1 MTERPDHHPPKDQL
15 LAFAEG
21 RLPKEAGDR
30 IAEHVELCDS
40 CANHIDSVTV
50 TAESVLFSQ
59 EQPTIDRKEPPSFT
73 TAVTE
78 VPELL
83 EIIGSGGM
91 GVVWRARQSAI
102 GRDVAVK
109 LLHIPMPQKNA
120 ESHRAAERFQREIRA
135 LGSVQHPHLA
145 RIYSSGISEE
155 GRLFY
160 SMELIDGANL
170 SMVFREL
177 VRQSALESQSESDSK
192 LKSSEHSTSSQY
204 SWNAAVAEACRR
216 DSGGNPESDAKT
228 IAEFDADVVKS
239 VVTVIR
245 QVALAVQA
253 LHDAGIVHRDIKPGN
268 IMVNVSGDHATLMDL
283 GLADLTDN
291 QQTRLTRTGQI
302 AGSLP
307 YVSPEQF
314 RGEPPSKSGDIYNL
328 GAVLW
333 ELLTLRKLFQA
344 TEECSEAELLH
355 RILHQ
360 EPESVCRY
368 RSDVSR
374 DLDAVVLKCLEKQPA
389 NRYSDVGDLIADL
402 DCYLAGDPVSAA
414 HRGKVFRIRRHLKRH
429 RTPVLTALLLLAG
442 QVLLFVV
449 LAGSSASRN
458 AIQQSL
464 VDDTVFINSGAPF
477 ASPDTALPAA
487 VINDG
492 SLVAWWSAEGTTSA
506 VPDRSPNG
514 NNGALI
520 GDTSRAAGIF
530 GKAFSFDGDGDYI
543 SFGRSSKWN
552 FLHDGS
558 PFSVTGFVAPS
569 ASNLDG
575 GILTTIDETSTAAQR
590 HGFSLRLDGSRH
602 LEFHIQGLSGKFPV
616 GAVSKT
622 VLPADIFTAFAVTF
636 DGHRSNL
643 YLNGQLEGFGEAS
656 APFDTSTAPDA
667 LCMGSIGTTSGPN
680 GRAFAPFEGQIDEVQ
695 IYDRVLGVP
704 EIAVL
709 SGNSRSPH
717 GRLINV
723 VNSISIAPGG
733 TAAGTSVTATHNGQ
747 GIGAA
752 YPTFPATHTED
763 DADAFLTAA
772 VLPASL
778 HYDFGR
784 KQAVNQIRLWNYHG
798 DVYGPEGNGKGVRNI
813 RVYYSNDAAAFHEVW
828 HDSWELLTSFTAERA
843 PADGSLSSYGEEH
856 RFDQQTCRFIRLQLD
871 TNFGGDSVG
880 IAEVQFLHTTTE
892 H

>member
-1 MTERPDHHPPKDQL
+1 MAEQPDHHPTDDQL

-21 RLPKEAGDR
+21 RLAKEAADR
-30 IAEHVELCDS
+30 IAEHVELCDP
-40 CANHIDSVTV
+40 CANQIDSVTV
-50 TAESVLFSQ
+50 TAESALFSQ
-59 EQPTIDRKEPPSFT
+59 DQPTSDRSEPPSFT

-83 EIIGSGGM
+83 KIIGSGGM

-109 LLHIPMPQKNA
+109 LLHIPMPQNDA

-145 RIYSSGISEE
+145 RIYSSGISDE

-170 SMVFREL
+170 SMVFRAL
-177 VRQSALESQSESDSK
+177 VRQSESQSKSESGSK
-192 LKSSEHSTSSQY
+192 FKSPEDSTSSQY
-204 SWNAAVAEACRR
+204 SWAAAVAEACRR
-216 DSGGNPESDAKT
+216 DGSELPESG
-228 IAEFDADVVKS
+228 ADGIPEADSNVVKS
-239 VVTVIR
+239 IVTVIR

-268 IMVNVSGDHATLMDL
+268 IMVNVRGDHATLMDL
-283 GLADLTDN
+283 GLAGLADD
-291 QQTRLTRTGQI
+291 QETRLTRTGLI

-360 EPESVCRY
+360 EPEAVCRF
-368 RSDVSR
+368 RLDVSR
-374 DLDAVVLKCLEKQPA
+374 DLDAVVLKCLEKQPT
-389 NRYSDVGDLIADL
+389 NRYSDVGELIADL
-402 DCYLAGDPVSAA
+402 DCCLAGEPVSAA
-414 HRGKVFRIRRHLKRH
+414 RRGTVFRMRRHLKRH
-429 RTPVLTALLLLAG
+429 RMPVLSGLLLLAG

-449 LAGSSASRN
+449 LAGSSADRTTQPPSSVN
-458 AIQQSL
+458 ADGL
-464 VDDTVFINSGAPF
+464 MKSGAAF
-477 ASPDTALPAA
+477 ASPPVALPAA

-514 NNGALI
+514 NNGALV
-520 GDTSRAAGIF
+520 GNASRAAGIF

-569 ASNLDG
+569 ASNPDG

-590 HGFSLRLDGSRH
+590 HGFGLRLDGSRR
-602 LEFHIQGLSGKFPV
+602 LQLYVQGSGGPFPLDV
-616 GAVSKT
+616 IGSS
-622 VLPADIFTAFAVTF
+622 VLTPDVFTAVAVTF
-636 DGHRSNL
+636 DGSEGRV
-643 YLNGQLEGFGEAS
+643 YINGQL
-656 APFDTSTAPDA
+656 
-667 LCMGSIGTTSGPN
+667 
-680 GRAFAPFEGQIDEVQ
+680 
-695 IYDRVLGVP
+695 
-704 EIAVL
+704 
-709 SGNSRSPH
+709 
-717 GRLINV
+717 
-723 VNSISIAPGG
+723 
-733 TAAGTSVTATHNGQ
+733 
-747 GIGAA
+747 
-752 YPTFPATHTED
+752 
-763 DADAFLTAA
+763 
-772 VLPASL
+772 
-778 HYDFGR
+778 
-784 KQAVNQIRLWNYHG
+784 
-798 DVYGPEGNGKGVRNI
+798 
-813 RVYYSNDAAAFHEVW
+813 
-828 HDSWELLTSFTAERA
+828 
-843 PADGSLSSYGEEH
+843 
-856 RFDQQTCRFIRLQLD
+856 
-871 TNFGGDSVG
+871 
-880 IAEVQFLHTTTE
+880 
-892 H
+892 